1 MFQLRALHA
10 HVRVP
15 VAPPLRTPAR
25 HRVALPA
32 HDVWIVVHAIE
43 TILLVTRVAPVPA
56 GGFILSPVP
65 RRKLRL
71 PAPIARHVRIGVHPL
86 AILQEITR
94 FTHVQTLEIQRLGA
108 IPVRVRAPRPD
119 AVALG
124 ALLRVSRHLQ
134 RILPR
139 HLLLLVTPLTQ
150 ILPFTRPDL
159 RTHPLSRRRRL
170 LARRARASRR
180 RLDAPPVL
188 PLVTARAYRSDGRV
202 LQRAQSSDRARAR
215 LLLLL
220 LLLLVLVDARLARL
234 ERGDRETVLVVAIVE
249 RASARPAR
257 RALDVDADA
266 RGRRRR
272 RRVVA
277 RARLARHGRRRL
289 AGARRVLK

>member
-65 RRKLRL
+65 LRKLRL

-220 LLLLVLVDARLARL
+220 LLLLLLVLVDARL